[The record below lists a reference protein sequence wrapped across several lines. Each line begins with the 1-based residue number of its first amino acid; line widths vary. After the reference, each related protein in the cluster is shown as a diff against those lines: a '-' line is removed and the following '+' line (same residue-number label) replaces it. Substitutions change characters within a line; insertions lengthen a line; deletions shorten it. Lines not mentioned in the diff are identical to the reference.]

1 VFTLLLHG
9 SLGHRAKYLG
19 MRSPFLVHSQRL
31 ICFVSSRFVPSRPL
45 ISNHPLLA
53 AAIDYLDS
61 GKVRVAGIVN
71 KTYKLEQWADCLA
84 AMKDKSAIKAAI
96 VFD

>member
-1 VFTLLLHG
+1 
-9 SLGHRAKYLG
+9 
-19 MRSPFLVHSQRL
+19 M
-31 ICFVSSRFVPSRPL
+31 ISS
-45 ISNHPLLA
+45 HPLLA

-71 KTYKLEQWADCLA
+71 KTYKLEQWANCLA
-84 AMKDKSAIKAAI
+84 VMKVKSAINAAI